1 MPIEQKYKTPNWEWI
16 DVTAPTE
23 EDLQFLHERYH
34 INYLLLEDTIDPNH
48 LPKYEE
54 VDQVK
59 FFLTRESTD
68 LEKRTLN
75 NMSDI
80 SSKLGIFL
88 LPKLIITIHR
98 TKSKSINE
106 ICAELNK
113 EDLDKVSRDLLTL
126 RLALKIIKTFDDESS
141 TLLEVMDAMENEIF
155 LKNTNDSVQIRR
167 LYKLKRKSGLNTR
180 ILNISGEW
188 ISKFKTLDLEDV
200 QVMDLLD
207 KQKDVIADFDHLNAQ
222 TTNLISMFLALSDQK
237 ANQVMKLL
245 AIYSVY
251 FLPITFIAGVYG
263 MNFDNMPEIHTKH
276 GYYYTL
282 GVMAFIVIITFIY
295 MRRKKWQ
302 G

>member
-1 MPIEQKYKTPNWEWI
+1 MPIEQKYKTANWEWI

-75 NMSDI
+75 NISDI

-88 LPKLIITIHR
+88 LPKLIITTHR
-98 TKSKSINE
+98 AKSKSINE
-106 ICAELNK
+106 VFEELKKDTPENI
-113 EDLDKVSRDLLTL
+113 SRDHLAL
-126 RLALKIIKTFDDESS
+126 RLALKIIKTFDDESN
-141 TLLEVMDAMENEIF
+141 TLLEVMDSMENEIF
-155 LKNTNDSVQIRR
+155 LKNTNQSNQIRR

-180 ILNISGEW
+180 ILTISGEW
-188 ISKFKTLDLEDV
+188 ITKFKTLDLQEV
-200 QVMDLLD
+200 EVMDLMD
-207 KQKDVIADFDHLNAQ
+207 KQKDVIADFDHVNAQ
-222 TTNLISMFLALSDQK
+222 TVNLISMFLALSDQK

-245 AIYSVY
+245 AMYSVY
-251 FLPITFIAGVYG
+251 FLPITFIAGIYG
-263 MNFDNMPEIHTKH
+263 MNFDNMPELHHKK
-276 GYYYTL
+276 GYYFTL
-282 GVMAFIVIITFIY
+282 GLMALIVIVTFIY

>member
-1 MPIEQKYKTPNWEWI
+1 MPIEQKYKTANWEWI

-54 VDQVK
+54 VDNVK

-68 LEKRTLN
+68 LERRNLN
-75 NMSDI
+75 SISDI

-88 LPKLIITIHR
+88 LPKLIITTHR
-98 TKSKSINE
+98 VKSKSINE
-106 ICAELNK
+106 VCEELKKDNL
-113 EDLDKVSRDLLTL
+113 ENISRDKLAL
-126 RLALKIIKTFDDESS
+126 RLALKVMKTFDDESQ

-155 LKNTNDSVQIRR
+155 LKNTNQTNQIRR

-188 ISKFKTLDLEDV
+188 ISKFKNLELDDV
-200 QVMDLLD
+200 EVMDLLD
-207 KQKDVIADFDHLNAQ
+207 KQKDVIADFDHVNAQ
-222 TTNLISMFLALSDQK
+222 TINLISMFLALSDQK

-251 FLPITFIAGVYG
+251 FLPITFIAGIYG
-263 MNFDNMPEIHTKH
+263 MNFDNMPELHHKH
-276 GYYYTL
+276 GYFYTL
-282 GVMAFIVIITFIY
+282 GLMLLIVVCTFIY
-295 MRRKKWQ
+295 TRRKKW
-302 G
+302 

>member
-113 EDLDKVSRDLLTL
+113 EDVDKVSRDLLTL

-237 ANQVMKLL
+237 ASQVMKLL

>member
-1 MPIEQKYKTPNWEWI
+1 MPIEQKYKTAHWEWI

-54 VDQVK
+54 VGDVK

-68 LEKRTLN
+68 LERRTLN
-75 NMSDI
+75 NISDI

-88 LPKLIITIHR
+88 LPKLIITTHR
-98 TKSKSINE
+98 AKSKSINE
-106 ICAELNK
+106 VFEELKKDHPENI
-113 EDLDKVSRDLLTL
+113 SRDHLAL
-126 RLALKIIKTFDDESS
+126 RLALKIIKTFDDESG
-141 TLLEVMDAMENEIF
+141 TLLEVMDSMENEIF
-155 LKNTNDSVQIRR
+155 LKTTNHTNQIRR

-180 ILNISGEW
+180 ILTISGEW
-188 ISKFKTLDLEDV
+188 ITKFKTLDLQEV
-200 QVMDLLD
+200 EVMDLLD
-207 KQKDVIADFDHLNAQ
+207 KQKDVIADFDHVNAQ
-222 TTNLISMFLALSDQK
+222 TVNLISMFLALSDQK

-251 FLPITFIAGVYG
+251 FLPITFIAGIYG
-263 MNFDNMPEIHTKH
+263 MNFDNMPELHHKK
-276 GYYYTL
+276 GYYFTL
-282 GVMAFIVIITFIY
+282 GLMALIVICTFIY

>member
-1 MPIEQKYKTPNWEWI
+1 MPIEQKYKSKHWEWV

-23 EDLQFLHERYH
+23 EDLQFLHQRYH

-54 VDQVK
+54 VGDVK

-75 NMSDI
+75 TISDI

-88 LPKLIITIHR
+88 LPKLIITTHR

-106 ICAELNK
+106 LCSELDK
-113 EDLDKVSRDLLTL
+113 EDIDSVKIDDLAL
-126 RLALKIIKTFDDESS
+126 RLALKIMKSFDDESAS
-141 TLLEVMDAMENEIF
+141 LLEVMDAMENEIF

-180 ILNISGEW
+180 ILNMSGEW

-200 QVMDLLD
+200 QVMDLID

-263 MNFDNMPEIHTKH
+263 MNFDNMPELHHKH
-276 GYYYTL
+276 GYFITI
-282 GVMAFIVIITFIY
+282 GVMLTIVAVTFIY
-295 MRRKKWQ
+295 MRRKRW
-302 G
+302 

>member
-1 MPIEQKYKTPNWEWI
+1 MPIEQKYKSKHWEWI
-16 DVTAPTE
+16 DVIAPME
-23 EDLQFLHERYH
+23 EDLQFLHQRYH

-54 VDQVK
+54 VGDVK

-75 NMSDI
+75 TISDI

-88 LPKLIITIHR
+88 LPNLIITTHR

-106 ICAELNK
+106 LCSELDK
-113 EDLDKVSRDLLTL
+113 EDIDAIKKDDLAL
-126 RLALKIIKTFDDESS
+126 RLALKIMKSFDDESAS
-141 TLLEVMDAMENEIF
+141 LLEVMDAMENEIF

-180 ILNISGEW
+180 ILNMSGEW
-188 ISKFKTLDLEDV
+188 ISKFKTLDLEEV

-251 FLPITFIAGVYG
+251 FLPITFIAGIYG
-263 MNFDNMPEIHTKH
+263 MNFDNMPELHHKN
-276 GYYYTL
+276 GYFFTIGL
-282 GVMAFIVIITFIY
+282 MLTIVVVTFIY
-295 MRRKKWQ
+295 MRRKRW
-302 G
+302 